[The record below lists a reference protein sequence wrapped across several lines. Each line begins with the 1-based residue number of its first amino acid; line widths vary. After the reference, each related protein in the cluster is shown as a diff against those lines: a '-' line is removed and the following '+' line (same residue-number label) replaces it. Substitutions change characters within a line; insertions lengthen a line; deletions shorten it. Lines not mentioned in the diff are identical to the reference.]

1 MLPDAQIILFW
12 VSVSEHCII
21 MLCYVMIV
29 PLCQRR
35 DIQEEP
41 LVQISQTSV
50 FFRKFKENNGSGLR

>member
-1 MLPDAQIILFW
+1 
-12 VSVSEHCII
+12 
-21 MLCYVMIV
+21 MIV

-50 FFRKFKENNGSGLR
+50 YFRKFKENNGSGLHIRMWIRPDFL